1 MNKTCF
7 HCDLV
12 VPDNLNYQFDVLG
25 KQRDFCCAGCLAIA
39 ETLVENEL
47 TNFYRFRDSRSN
59 KPRPLIPQEIQDL
72 EALDKTSILNE
83 ISREND
89 NYRKIELGLEG
100 ITCAACGW
108 LIEKK
113 LSVLPQVSNISVNV
127 STQRATLVWHKNS
140 KLSEIL
146 KTLVELGYRAYPFS
160 EDARQE
166 SFEKINRSYIKR
178 LLVAGLGMMQVMT
191 YALAIYI
198 GEFQDI
204 SEQHQNFLYWIS
216 AIVATP
222 VVLYSARPFFQSAL
236 RNLRAKQLG
245 MNLPVSIAILSA
257 YSASVY
263 SLFSGNN
270 VYYFDSVVMFTFFLL
285 IGRFLEHRVRY
296 RSLLKQQNFQRLI
309 PLSVSKRNKD
319 GSLISIGISE
329 VQPNDVLII
338 NAGGTIPVDG
348 ILLARQAEVNES
360 VITGEFMPVK
370 KQPGDR
376 LSSGSSNHSA
386 SLAMRVTQ
394 DFSHSHIQKLINLQQ
409 NAEQMKP
416 DSVSLADKIS
426 HWYVVILLIL
436 VISSGL
442 YWWQVAPDSA
452 FAIVL
457 SILVVS
463 CPCALSLATPA
474 AIAAATAQLSDLGLM
489 IRSKTALSQLAK
501 VDHIYFDK
509 TGTLTTGS
517 MQINRV
523 KTFSEL
529 SKEKCLQ
536 IASLLE
542 NISDHPVAKAFNS
555 DGVRLSCNNLRE
567 TVGKGVSGTIDGHAY
582 RLGNKE
588 FALGDITH
596 IKPASIKTVSIKTTS
611 EKDFETHLYLASEE
625 QHIATFILQD
635 SLKSSA
641 QAAIDN
647 ISQQEFDITLLS
659 GDSESAVVSLAKQL
673 NIKQHISGATPEQK
687 LKAVDEAQQNGKNI
701 LMVGDGFNDLGA
713 LAAASVSITM
723 ATGTNLSKTA
733 SDAVL
738 VSADL
743 GVISKSLKVSHKVRK
758 IIIQNLCWAISYNLI
773 AIPFAIMGLIPAW
786 LAAIGMSFSSLI
798 VVLNALRLRKP

>member
-1 MNKTCF
+1 MNKACF
-7 HCDLV
+7 HCDLDI
-12 VPDNLNYQFDVLG
+12 PGNLDYHFNVLG
-25 KQRDFCCAGCLAIA
+25 KRREFCCAGCLAIA

-47 TNFYRFRDSRSN
+47 TSFYRFRDASSN

-72 EALDKTSILNE
+72 DALDNASILNDITSKDE
-83 ISREND
+83 

-113 LSVLPQVSNISVNV
+113 LSALPQVSKISVNV
-127 STQRATLVWHKNS
+127 STHRATLIWRQDS

-146 KTLVELGYRAYPFS
+146 KTLVKLGYRAYPFS
-160 EDARQE
+160 EDARQK
-166 SFEKINRSYIKR
+166 SFEKSNRSYIKR

-204 SEQHQNFLYWIS
+204 SEQHQGFLYWVS
-216 AIVATP
+216 GIVTTP
-222 VVLYSARPFFQSAL
+222 VVLYSAKPFFQSAL
-236 RNLRAKQLG
+236 RNLKAKQLG

-285 IGRFLEHRVRY
+285 IGRFLEHRARY

-309 PLSVSKRNKD
+309 PLSVSRRNND
-319 GSLISIGISE
+319 CSLMNIGISE
-329 VQPNDVLII
+329 VQPKDVLVI
-338 NAGGTIPVDG
+338 NAGGVIPVDG
-348 ILLARQAEVNES
+348 ILMERLAEVDES
-360 VITGEFMPVK
+360 VITGEFIPVK
-370 KQPGDR
+370 KQPGDL

-386 SLAMRVTQ
+386 SLVMQVTQ
-394 DFSHSHIQKLINLQQ
+394 DFAHSHIQKLISLQQ

-426 HWYVVILLIL
+426 HWYVMILLML
-436 VISSGL
+436 VITSGV
-442 YWWQVAPDSA
+442 YWWQIAPENA
-452 FAIVL
+452 FAIIL
-457 SILVVS
+457 SVLVVS

-501 VDHIYFDK
+501 IDHLYFDK
-509 TGTLTTGS
+509 TGTLTTAS
-517 MQINRV
+517 MQISRV
-523 KTFSEL
+523 KTFTDLSE
-529 SKEKCLQ
+529 KKCLQ

-542 NISDHPVAKAFNS
+542 NISDHPIAKAFKS
-555 DGVRLSCNNLRE
+555 DGVGLYCNNLRE
-567 TVGKGVSGTIDGHAY
+567 TIGKGVSGVIDGHTY
-582 RLGNKE
+582 RLGNRE
-588 FALGDITH
+588 FALGELISVE
-596 IKPASIKTVSIKTTS
+596 PTS

-635 SLKSSA
+635 SIKSSA
-641 QAAIDN
+641 QAAIEN
-647 ISQQEFDITLLS
+647 INQQKLDITLLS
-659 GDSESAVVSLAKQL
+659 GDSESAVANLAKQL
-673 NIKQHISGATPEQK
+673 KIEQHISNATPEQK
-687 LKAVDEAQQNGKNI
+687 LKTIDEAQKNGENV
-701 LMVGDGFNDLGA
+701 LMIGDGFNDLGA

-723 ATGTNLSKTA
+723 GSGTNLSKTA

-738 VSADL
+738 VSTDL
-743 GVISKSLKVSHKVRK
+743 EVIPKSLLIAHKVRK
-758 IIIQNLCWAISYNLI
+758 IINQNLCWAIFYNLT
-773 AIPFAIMGLIPAW
+773 AIPFAMMGLVPAW
-786 LAAIGMSFSSLI
+786 LAAIGMSLSSLV
-798 VVLNALRLRKP
+798 VVLNALRLRKL